1 MLKVVK
7 MQTKDKVTALD
18 LVDQANLDLGFVR
31 AVIDVLYE
39 ISGSDHLDEIK
50 SASISALCSESFVKI
65 ESLKKFIDGANR
77 S

>member
-1 MLKVVK
+1 MSKIVE
-7 MQTKDKVTALD
+7 MQTKDKVIELD

-50 SASISALCSESFVKI
+50 SASISALCSESLAKI
-65 ESLKKFIDGANR
+65 ENLKKFIDGANR